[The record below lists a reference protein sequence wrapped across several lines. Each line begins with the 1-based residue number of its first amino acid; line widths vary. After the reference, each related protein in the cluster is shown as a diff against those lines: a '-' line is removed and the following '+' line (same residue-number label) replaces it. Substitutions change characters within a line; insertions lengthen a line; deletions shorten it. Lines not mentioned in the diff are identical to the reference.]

1 MDKSRCTTEPND
13 PAQMNHGGTQVFG
26 AGSHRTDTLG
36 NNNLST
42 VAARIQDRIMQLS
55 NEQALL
61 KSAEGELRHYK
72 AVLKHDTHKYE
83 TVRKSM
89 LRAQQKCH
97 CVELEYW
104 KIHDQQHAC
113 AQEMDSLREATTK
126 IHSSIQQQ
134 EQAWQGII
142 NVLFAPHQSRTNLYL
157 KSLEGEIQALE
168 QEATQRT
175 QQSEILQK
183 RTASLIDDQ
192 ASVLA
197 DEQRFIVDASSLSDN
212 QTSENKQVHQLA
224 EQVRT
229 KVRKVQS

>member
-1 MDKSRCTTEPND
+1 
-13 PAQMNHGGTQVFG
+13 
-26 AGSHRTDTLG
+26 
-36 NNNLST
+36 
-42 VAARIQDRIMQLS
+42 
-55 NEQALL
+55 
-61 KSAEGELRHYK
+61 
-72 AVLKHDTHKYE
+72 
-83 TVRKSM
+83 
-89 LRAQQKCH
+89 
-97 CVELEYW
+97 
-104 KIHDQQHAC
+104 
-113 AQEMDSLREATTK
+113 MDSLREATTK

-183 RTASLIDDQ
+183 RIASLIDDQ

-224 EQVRT
+224 EQVRA